1 MEPEAI
7 NNELGSRMAQKD
19 WSIRKAEVLHPQQ
32 QICPKIRT
40 HLYFYSWHI
49 FLVRQATES
58 NKEKV
63 LKKKA
68 MNRSSLFVRARFNI
82 SILFFFRLFYF
93 VLFIYLII
101 LTTLVITFPADGFMI
116 YLICT

>member
-63 LKKKA
+63 LKKKS
-68 MNRSSLFVRARFNI
+68 NEQVK
-82 SILFFFRLFYF
+82 
-93 VLFIYLII
+93 
-101 LTTLVITFPADGFMI
+101 
-116 YLICT
+116 LICKSPIQH